1 VGGASEEGIGWMQDR
16 RTFASLSAARWAYI
30 VGWRDTLSMER
41 AWGRAERE
49 QERLG
54 RAMSRSGGIECW
66 AMIGQRTDGV
76 ALYDRISPNYLNN

>member
-1 VGGASEEGIGWMQDR
+1 MEDR

-54 RAMSRSGGIECW
+54 RAMSRSGGIEC
-66 AMIGQRTDGV
+66 
-76 ALYDRISPNYLNN
+76 